1 MEQTKLI
8 EYFDKSEKNQQ
19 LLRLFESKW
28 GAIEKIYSEIQNAV
42 QDEEDW
48 IVMHLACI
56 PYNYEKMK
64 YKILIV
70 GQENN
75 GWDWEYKSAKASM
88 LFSLD
93 FHDMRR
99 WDNRFFNFPYNF
111 CQSINDCDNENY
123 SKKSYLAWV
132 NLKEF
137 SFDSD
142 PKKPLPEKVQNI
154 IDNEFNILEEE
165 IKIIAPDIVLFL
177 TGPKYDCHIQ
187 KQLSGVEFKE
197 VANYQIGHFARVEH
211 KVLPKN
217 SFRIYHPGYLR
228 RKGLENEYLEKLKK
242 ECGL

>member
-75 GWDWEYKSAKASM
+75 DWEGVTKPKDSM
-88 LFSLD
+88 LVTLD
-93 FHDMRR
+93 FQNNRYY
-99 WDNRFFNFPYNF
+99 DNAPFFSFPYNF

-137 SFDSD
+137 SFGWQ
-142 PKKPLPEKVQNI
+142 PKKSLPETAQNM

-217 SFRIYHPGYLR
+217 SFRIYHPVYLR
-228 RKGLENEYLEKLKK
+228 RNSLENEYLEKLKK